1 MVGYILNSSSQWI
14 RPSMRKV
21 PKIAAE
27 AKKWILV
34 ATHQPTYHSQLRRDG
49 CSLLANPSA
58 KSRRYRNKPSA
69 IWTLYRQAIR
79 CRFERFPSSVNG
91 THASRFNGDPA
102 WYYPI
107 LSPALISA
115 RCLNIFAWQYSRFV
129 PFFSLSSATRL
140 IFPRFWCD
148 FLFVFFVNACFTMSI
163 LLRTEQRW
171 NQFSYKTTWKRFWR
185 R

>member
-115 RCLNIFAWQYSRFV
+115 RCLNIFAWQYSRF
-129 PFFSLSSATRL
+129 
-140 IFPRFWCD
+140 FP
-148 FLFVFFVNACFTMSI
+148 FLFTILGHSPHFPTFLVWFPFCFLRQRVFYYVYSI
-163 LLRTEQRW
+163 ANRAKMKSV
-171 NQFSYKTTWKRFWR
+171 FI
-185 R
+185 